1 MLNGKDIMYL
11 KHQVA
16 KPYIRVA
23 TENDCWFLSKN
34 LREEDYQE
42 IKASS
47 GLPAI
52 LSLLTGLKISQVP
65 LVVCNEKGEIIL
77 MLGVVPSGLI
87 GTIWMV
93 GTKDLKNM
101 SLTFI
106 KNCKKTFKILKNNFQ
121 IIHNY
126 VDARNHLH
134 IKWLKWMGFSF
145 IKKHNYY
152 GIEKRPFYEFV
163 KI

>member
-1 MLNGKDIMYL
+1 MYL
-11 KHQVA
+11 KHQAA
-16 KPYIRVA
+16 KPYIRIA
-23 TENDCWFLSKN
+23 TEKDCWFLSKN
-34 LREEDYQE
+34 LRKEDYQE
-42 IKASS
+42 IQAVT

-52 LSLLTGLKISQVP
+52 LSLLSGLKISQVP
-65 LVVCNEKGEIIL
+65 LVVCNEKNKIIL
-77 MLGVVPSGLI
+77 MLGVVPNGLV

-93 GTKDLKNM
+93 GTKDLKKM

-106 KNCKKTFKILKNNFQ
+106 KNCKEIFKILKNNFQ

-126 VDARNHLH
+126 VDARNILH

-145 IKKHNYY
+145 INKHNNY
-152 GIEKRPFYEFV
+152 GIEKRLFYEFV